1 MAVPK
6 YYEMMDSTIEALKQL
21 GGSASITELEETIAA
36 ILGLSDNDLNEIH
49 SGNRTKFSYRL
60 AWTRTYLKLYGLLE
74 NSERGIWA
82 LTPKGSKD
90 TKLDP
95 KEIVRWV
102 KELHKSKDDGE
113 SVDVDK
119 DDAIAERK
127 LTWREELL
135 NIIQNIPPASFER
148 LCQRL
153 LRESGFIHVEVTG
166 RSGDGGID
174 GKGVVKIGGLLSFHV
189 IFQCKR
195 YKGSVSTSTVRDFR
209 GAMVG
214 RADKGLLIST
224 GTFTRDAR
232 IEAQRDGAPPIDLI
246 DGDELIE
253 KLKSLSIGLFIEEK
267 ISEIVHINKDWYS
280 TL

>member
-6 YYEMMDSTIEALKQL
+6 YHEMMNPIIEALKQL
-21 GGSASITELEETIAA
+21 GGSASIIELEETIAA

-60 AWTRTYLKLYGLLE
+60 AWTRTNLKLYGLLE

-82 LTPKGSKD
+82 LTPKGSKA
-90 TKLDP
+90 TKIDP
-95 KEIVRWV
+95 KEVVRWV
-102 KELHKSKDDGE
+102 KEFHKSKDDGE

-119 DDAIAERK
+119 DDAIDEHK

-135 NIIQNIPPASFER
+135 DIIQHIPPESFER

-209 GAMVG
+209 GAMV
-214 RADKGLLIST
+214 DTVFQVKG
-224 GTFTRDAR
+224 
-232 IEAQRDGAPPIDLI
+232 
-246 DGDELIE
+246 
-253 KLKSLSIGLFIEEK
+253 K
-267 ISEIVHINKDWYS
+267 
-280 TL
+280 